1 MFGARVAFFL
11 GFLSVTKE
19 RKLSVSKQFDIR
31 KQVSFHKT
39 TLWSTQEWHTF
50 SSRHTQ
56 ESSIPHTLI
65 SAELNLCC
73 NIHTFQQT
81 RPSTP
86 TARSRASLAH
96 KLRQHPWKLP
106 LPKARKESWPTQ
118 RTLPPKLPFL
128 PPEKNLIISG
138 TSGQI
143 GLKFEI
149 NDFQKFV
156 LPPSWLDQSSRVKSI
171 STSDSPADKTGNADI
186 RVQRESGKQAATT
199 SVIIQVNVAK
209 KFYKKS
215 GI

>member
-19 RKLSVSKQFDIR
+19 RKLSVSKVDSR

-56 ESSIPHTLI
+56 ESSIPCI
-65 SAELNLCC
+65 FNSAELNLCC

-86 TARSRASLAH
+86 TARSRASPSH
-96 KLRQHPWKLP
+96 KLRQRPWKLP
-106 LPKARKESWPTQ
+106 LPKARMESWPTQ
-118 RTLPPKLPFL
+118 RTLPPKLPLL

-156 LPPSWLDQSSRVKSI
+156 LPPSWLDQSSRVMSI
-171 STSDSPADKTGNADI
+171 STSNSPIDKTCQFVG
-186 RVQRESGKQAATT
+186 
-199 SVIIQVNVAK
+199 
-209 KFYKKS
+209 Y
-215 GI
+215 